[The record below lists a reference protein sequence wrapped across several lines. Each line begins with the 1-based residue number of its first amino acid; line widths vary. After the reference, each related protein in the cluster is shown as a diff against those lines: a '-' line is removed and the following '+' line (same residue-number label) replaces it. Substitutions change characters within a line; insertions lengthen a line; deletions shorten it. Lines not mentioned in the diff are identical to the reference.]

1 MLPPYI
7 IDEIRRREQEHQRRH
22 EQPRIELPLPTAPP
36 TDRRHNREDS
46 DKDRGVVIIDL
57 RRVD

>member
-7 IDEIRRREQEHQRRH
+7 IDEIRRREQEQQRRY
-22 EQPRIELPLPTAPP
+22 EQPRIELPLPPAAPP
-36 TDRRHNREDS
+36 MRRHHEDEA

-57 RRVD
+57 